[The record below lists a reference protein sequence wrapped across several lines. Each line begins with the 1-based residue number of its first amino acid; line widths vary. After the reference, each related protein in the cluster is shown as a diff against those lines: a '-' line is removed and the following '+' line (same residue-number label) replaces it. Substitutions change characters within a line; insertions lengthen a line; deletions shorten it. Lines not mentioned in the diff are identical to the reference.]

1 MRILALRGRNLASL
15 AGEFEIDF
23 EAAPLAGTGLFAI
36 TGPTGAGKST
46 LLDALCLALYDR
58 LPRLEQASKT
68 EVGGESERL
77 SGTDVR
83 LILRHGTANGFAEVD
98 FLGHDGRRYRA
109 RWEVRRAR
117 NRVGERLQAQ
127 AMSLTD
133 LADNSQLGH
142 TKTEVLKEIR
152 DRVGLDFDQFRRSV
166 LLAQNEFDA
175 FLRARPAERAE
186 LLELMTGTA
195 IYGALSVAAFER
207 GRREKAILDT
217 LDDELRRV
225 NVLDDESRA
234 VIEADSAAAEAERLA
249 LETEIEHLTAEA
261 QWHRTARVLVEQVT
275 AAESGIAEAKT
286 ALADAEPERV
296 RLAEIRRALT
306 ARPQVAE
313 ADRLTAEA
321 ARLEAEETTA
331 QQEAKARQATCTQA
345 QEARDTARLAAD
357 QADAAFKAA
366 GPLLDRAAALDTR
379 LAEGRTRLEQA
390 RIAQTEAEAEA
401 GRTAALRAEAE
412 QTHKASLEK
421 ITRLEQWLEA
431 NQARKPLVEQ
441 LDRWLDAIA
450 AHGTAAAQARDAAN
464 SDRQAAAALE
474 AIASETG
481 QIDAAEATQR
491 PQLAELDEEIAT
503 LDSTLATLD
512 PAALEQQREILD
524 AQEAA
529 LARLLDTAAQAAAI
543 TARAAEIAARR
554 TAATARRDQ
563 TDQETAAVE
572 TRQTIVAA
580 SLSEAKAALVLAEAA
595 EGEQA
600 LVLRQTLVADEPCP
614 VCGSRQHPLEAIASA
629 LTGLLASHR
638 QRVVQIEAERDDLLR
653 RGGEAAAS
661 RRAAAEA
668 LTQAERDETTLAR
681 DRATVTA
688 RWSTDAAACPL
699 PLSPDPFAVTD
710 LAQLETTRQQTQAE
724 RGSIGERLRTYRQA
738 ELDRRTR
745 SETRDRLRR
754 DVEQRAA
761 TRTGLAARH
770 ATATAERSRAS
781 AEAGRARADQ
791 ARLAASLAVPLA
803 VLPDAERRLDGDPAD
818 LIAACRK
825 LAETWGKTTQTL
837 EEERGHER
845 RLAAQA
851 DSARSAG
858 DNARHNAARAAER
871 TREEQAAL
879 DLLAG
884 ERAAVF
890 EGRATADI
898 RDEFEAARKAAVA
911 RHQAAQDSWAAAD
924 RDRAIA
930 LERVRALGVSRTQ
943 TADALAAAL
952 AAREAKLAEIG
963 LDLAAVRAAM
973 ELGEAWA
980 ESEERRQ
987 AALLQA
993 VASAEAVW
1001 GERLRL
1007 RREHEASGHPE
1018 HSAEALDLL
1027 LPERAAARDALRERL
1042 SGLRQRLA
1050 DDDRNRDA
1058 AQGTRERIATQRQS
1072 FDLWKGIAD
1081 LIGAA
1086 DGKKFRLFAQGLTLD
1101 RLLGLANAHLAEL
1114 TPRYLLQRAPG
1125 GDLDLQ
1131 VIDRDMADEIRGV
1144 ANLSGGER
1152 FLVSLALALGLA
1164 SMTGRRT
1171 LAESLFIDEGFGAL
1185 DAASLDL
1192 ALSALESLHA
1202 SGRKVGVISHVQ
1214 PMIDRIGIQVRV
1226 TKQGGGRSLIETRS
1240 S

>member
-1 MRILALRGRNLASL
+1 MKILALRGRNLASL
-15 AGEFEIDF
+15 AGGFELDF
-23 EAAPLAGTGLFAI
+23 DAAPLARAGLFAI

-77 SGTDVR
+77 AGTDVR
-83 LILRHGTANGFAEVD
+83 LILRHGTATGFAEVD
-98 FLGHDGRRYRA
+98 FQGHDGRRYRA

-117 NRVGERLQAQ
+117 NRVGERLQPQ
-127 AMSLTD
+127 AMSLVD
-133 LADNSQLGH
+133 LADNNPLGH

-152 DRVGLDFDQFRRSV
+152 DRIGLDFDQFRRSV

-175 FLRARPAERAE
+175 FLRARPGERAE

-195 IYGALSVAAFER
+195 IYGDLSVAAFER
-207 GRREKAILDT
+207 GRREKAMLDA

-225 NVLDDESRA
+225 NVLDDEARA
-234 VIEADSAAAEAERLA
+234 VIEAEAATAEAERLA
-249 LETEIEHLTAEA
+249 LEIEIERLTAEA
-261 QWHRTARVLVEQVT
+261 QWHRTARSLAERVT
-275 AAESGIAEAKT
+275 AAESGIAEAKA
-286 ALADAEPERV
+286 ALADAAPERA
-296 RLAEIRRALT
+296 RLTEIRRALT

-313 ADRLTAEA
+313 ADRLA
-321 ARLEAEETTA
+321 ADATRLEAEESAARHLAESGRAACTLA
-331 QQEAKARQATCTQA
+331 QS
-345 QEARDTARLAAD
+345 ARDAARLAAD

-379 LAEGRTRLEQA
+379 LGEGRTRLEQTRRA
-390 RIAQTEAEAEA
+390 NAEADAEA
-401 GRTAALRAEAE
+401 IRTQGLRAEAE
-412 QTHKASLEK
+412 QTREASLEA
-421 ITRLEQWLEA
+421 IARLERWLEA
-431 NQARKPLVEQ
+431 NQTRKPLVEQ
-441 LDRWLDAIA
+441 LDRWLEAIA
-450 AHGTAAAQARDAAN
+450 AHGTAAAQARDAVRAEQ
-464 SDRQAAAALE
+464 QAAAALE
-474 AIASETG
+474 AIAAETHR
-481 QIDAAEATQR
+481 IDDIEAAQR
-491 PQLAELDEEIAT
+491 RQLAGLDDEIAA
-503 LDSTLATLD
+503 LDTILTALD
-512 PAALEQQREILD
+512 PDALEQQREILESR
-524 AQEAA
+524 EAA
-529 LARLLDTAAQAAAI
+529 LGRLLDTATQAAAI
-543 TARAAEIAARR
+543 STRVTEIAARR
-554 TAATARRDQ
+554 TAALVRRDQ
-563 TDQETAAVE
+563 ADQERMAVE
-572 TRQTIVAA
+572 TRQGIVAA
-580 SLSEAKAALVLAEAA
+580 SLTETKAALALAEAA

-638 QRVVQIEAERDDLLR
+638 QRVAQIEAERDDLLR
-653 RGGEAAAS
+653 RAGDAAAS
-661 RRAAAEA
+661 HRAADEA
-668 LTQAERDETTLAR
+668 LTLAERDETALAR
-681 DRATVTA
+681 ERSAVLA
-688 RWSTDAAACPL
+688 RWEADAASCLLPL
-699 PLSPDPFAVTD
+699 PADPFRLAD
-710 LAQLETTRQQTQAE
+710 LAPLEAARHETQTE
-724 RGSIGERLRTYRQA
+724 RNTVAERLRTCRQA
-738 ELDRRTR
+738 ELDRRSR

-754 DVEQRAA
+754 NVEQQAA
-761 TRTGLAARH
+761 TRADLAARH
-770 ATATAERSRAS
+770 ATATAERTRAS
-781 AEAGRARADQ
+781 AEADRARADK

-803 VLPDAERRLDGDPAD
+803 VLPDAERRLDGDAAA
-818 LIAACRK
+818 LAEACRT
-825 LAETWGKTTQTL
+825 LAETWRTAMRTL
-837 EEERGHER
+837 EEERETER
-845 RLAAQA
+845 RLATQA
-851 DSARSAG
+851 DSARIAEE
-858 DNARHNAARAAER
+858 NARHNATRAAAR
-871 TREEQAAL
+871 TLEEQTAL
-879 DLLAG
+879 DGLTA
-884 ERAAVF
+884 ERATLF
-890 EGRATADI
+890 EGRATALI
-898 RDEFEAARKAAVA
+898 RDGFEAARKTAVA
-911 RHQAAQDSWAAAD
+911 RHQSAQDSWAATA
-924 RDRAIA
+924 RDLAIA
-930 LERVRALGVSRTQ
+930 EERVRALGVSRDQ
-943 TADALAAAL
+943 TAQALDTAL
-952 AAREAKLAEIG
+952 AARDARLAEIG
-963 LDLAAVRAAM
+963 LDLATVRAAM
-973 ELGEAWA
+973 DLGESWA

-1001 GERLRL
+1001 GERQRL
-1007 RREHEASGHPE
+1007 LREHEATGRPDR
-1018 HSAEALDLL
+1018 SAEALDLL
-1027 LPERAAARDALRERL
+1027 LPDRIAAQDALRERL

-1058 AQGTRERIATQRQS
+1058 AQGTRNRIAVQRQS

-1214 PMIDRIGIQVRV
+1214 PMIDRIGVQVRV

>member
-15 AGEFEIDF
+15 AGEFAIDF
-23 EAAPLAGTGLFAI
+23 EAAPLAQAGLFAI

-68 EVGGESERL
+68 EVGGQSERL
-77 SGTDVR
+77 AGTDVR

-98 FLGHDGRRYRA
+98 FEGRDGRRYRA

-117 NRVGERLQAQ
+117 NRVGERIQSQ
-127 AMSLTD
+127 VMSLTD

-142 TKTEVLKEIR
+142 TKTEVLKEIKG
-152 DRVGLDFDQFRRSV
+152 RVGLDFDQFRRSV

-195 IYGALSVAAFER
+195 IYGDLSMAAFER
-207 GRREKAILDT
+207 GRREKAVLDA

-225 NVLDDESRA
+225 NVLDDEARA
-234 VIEADSAAAEAERLA
+234 QVEADAATAETDRGRLDA
-249 LETEIEHLTAEA
+249 EIEHLNAAA
-261 QWHRTARVLVEQVT
+261 QWHRTAQTL
-275 AAESGIAEAKT
+275 AAQLADSERDIDRAKT
-286 ALADAEPERV
+286 ALTEAAPERE
-296 RLAEIRRALT
+296 RLAQIRRALS

-321 ARLEAEETTA
+321 TRLEAEET
-331 QQEAKARQATCTQA
+331 
-345 QEARDTARLAAD
+345 EARCKAEARNAACGQAEAARDAARRDAD

-379 LAEGRTRLEQA
+379 ISEGRTRLAQA
-390 RIAQTEAEAEA
+390 QAAQTEAETEA
-401 GRTAALRAEAE
+401 SRTATQRAEAE
-412 QTHKASLEK
+412 QTHQASLEK
-421 ITRLEQWLEA
+421 IARLEQWLEA

-450 AHGTAAAQARDAAN
+450 AHGTAATQAKGAI
-464 SDRQAAAALE
+464 AAAERATATLA
-474 AIASETG
+474 AIAEETR
-481 QIDAAEATQR
+481 QIEAADATERQH
-491 PQLAELDEEIAT
+491 LAGLDAEIAR
-503 LDSTLATLD
+503 LDAMLATLD
-512 PAALEQQREILD
+512 PALLEQRRETLE

-529 LARLLDTAAQAAAI
+529 LARLHDIATQAAAL
-543 TARAAEIAARR
+543 TARAAEIE
-554 TAATARRDQ
+554 ARRDAATTAKGQ
-563 TDQETAAVE
+563 AAQETAEIEAGQPV
-572 TRQTIVAA
+572 VAA
-580 SLSEAKAALVLAEAA
+580 RLTEARAALALAEAA

-600 LVLRQTLVADEPCP
+600 QVLRQTLVTGEPCP
-614 VCGSRQHPLEAIASA
+614 VCGSRQHPIEAIASA
-629 LTGLLASHR
+629 LTGLLAGHR
-638 QRVVQIEAERDDLLR
+638 QRVKEIEAERDILLR
-653 RGGEAAAS
+653 RAGEADASHRAAIQALLQADSDQATLARESETIVARWCTEAAACPVPLPPDPFDCADLAGLEVA
-661 RRAAAEA
+661 RDEARAERTNVVERLRACR
-668 LTQAERDETTLAR
+668 QAERDRR
-681 DRATVTA
+681 DRAEA
-688 RWSTDAAACPL
+688 
-699 PLSPDPFAVTD
+699 
-710 LAQLETTRQQTQAE
+710 
-724 RGSIGERLRTYRQA
+724 
-738 ELDRRTR
+738 
-745 SETRDRLRR
+745 RDRLRR
-754 DVEQRAA
+754 AVEQRAA
-761 TRTGLAARH
+761 AQAGLAARH
-770 ATATAERSRAS
+770 ATATAEQSRAN
-781 AEAGRARADQ
+781 EQAGHARAEQ
-791 ARLAASLAVPLA
+791 ARLATILAAPLA
-803 VLPDAERRLDGDPAD
+803 VLPDAERRLEGDPAD
-818 LIAACRK
+818 LIAACRT
-825 LAETWGKTTQTL
+825 LAETWGKTTRTL
-837 EEERGHER
+837 EEEQACER

-851 DSARSAG
+851 DSARSTE
-858 DNARHNAARAAER
+858 DNARHHASRATARTA
-871 TREEQAAL
+871 EEQAAL
-879 DLLAG
+879 DRLIT
-884 ERAAVF
+884 ERASLF
-890 EGRATADI
+890 EGRPTAQV
-898 RDEFEAARKAAVA
+898 RDTFEAARKAALA
-911 RHQAAQDSWAAAD
+911 RHQSAQESWAAAD

-930 LERVRALGVSRTQ
+930 LERVRALGIARTSTHQ
-943 TADALAAAL
+943 ALTIAEAERETCL
-952 AAREAKLAEIG
+952 ARLG

-973 ELGEAWA
+973 DLGEDWA
-980 ESEERRQ
+980 EAEERRQ

-993 VASAEAVW
+993 VANAEAVW
-1001 GERLRL
+1001 GERQRL
-1007 RREHEASGHPE
+1007 FHQHEANGRPE
-1018 HSAEALDLL
+1018 HSADRIEQL
-1027 LPERAAARDALRERL
+1027 LPERITARDEIRERL

-1058 AQGTRERIATQRQS
+1058 AQDTRNRIAAQRQT

-1101 RLLGLANAHLAEL
+1101 RLLGLANAHLGEL

-1164 SMTGRRT
+1164 SMTGRQT

-1214 PMIDRIGIQVRV
+1214 PMIDRIGVQVRV
-1226 TKQGGGRSLIETRS
+1226 TRQGGGRSQIETVAR
-1240 S
+1240 